1 MQQMLVLFFAMLL
14 QTSCM
19 CMEFF
24 FVKGNSSRFQC
35 FGRTCFCMSFYWQH
49 QTQNA
54 LEILL
59 TVKVLGQQV
68 KFLLL
73 IMHLEIVEQNV
84 SIITHYH
91 VAL

>member
-1 MQQMLVLFFAMLL
+1 
-14 QTSCM
+14 
-19 CMEFF
+19 
-24 FVKGNSSRFQC
+24 
-35 FGRTCFCMSFYWQH
+35 MSFYWQH